1 MGKREITV
9 KLSAARSIA
18 EVSWYI
24 ESRGMIKTAE
34 NFSDSVYDFIETL
47 ADQRKSYRLC
57 KDPGRARFGF
67 KCVNYNKKYT
77 VVLIETE
84 SEIIVCE
91 FIASKLIWW

>member
-18 EVSWYI
+18 EVPWYI

-47 ADQRKSYRLC
+47 ADQRKSYRL
-57 KDPGRARFGF
+57 
-67 KCVNYNKKYT
+67 
-77 VVLIETE
+77 
-84 SEIIVCE
+84 
-91 FIASKLIWW
+91 